1 MEDYK
6 VIELI
11 EATSGRIIQ
20 GNQNSTVNRVSIDS
34 RTLVP
39 GDLFFAI
46 IGPHFDGHDFIIEA
60 FNKGASGAVVCKNI
74 ESLFQK
80 EKIDENKII
89 IEVNDT
95 LSALQDWSKYY
106 KNKFKTFNICITGSN
121 GKTTTKEII
130 AHILSQKFPL
140 LKTSGNYNNEIG
152 IPLTL
157 LQLNDLHKILV
168 VEMGMRGLGEIE
180 TLTNFVSPNL
190 AVITNIGE
198 AHIGLLGSKNNI
210 FRAKTELL
218 RSLDK
223 DGIAVLNRDDPYFS
237 KMLEIV
243 KGKKI
248 ITFGLEN
255 KSDIMACN
263 IRMIGDRGMKFTLK
277 IKDIENREIFF
288 PLLGRYNIYNA
299 LAASAVAFA
308 LEVESNI
315 IERGLVD
322 FKPLDMH
329 MCVNN
334 FYNGIKILNDSY
346 NASPL
351 SVKKALETLVEV
363 AQNHRKIAILG
374 DMLELGEK
382 TDFYHRETGKKVSKL
397 SIDVLITLGK
407 GGRIIAQ
414 SFLENGAKKDQVF
427 SFEKNEKKHLIKKL
441 RDLVRPRDF
450 ILLKGSREMQ
460 MEEIL
465 QFWQEEYKKN
475 NQIYSGGQN
484 G

>member
-1 MEDYK
+1 MEGYK

-11 EATSGRIIQ
+11 NATSGRIIQ
-20 GNQNSTVNRVSIDS
+20 GDQNHLINKVSIDS
-34 RTLVP
+34 RTLTP

-46 IGPHFDGHDFIIEA
+46 IGTHFDGHNFIIEA
-60 FNKGASGAVVCKNI
+60 LNKGASGVVVCKDTA
-74 ESLFQK
+74 SLFQK
-80 EKIDENKII
+80 EEIDKSKII
-89 IEVNDT
+89 IEVKDT
-95 LSALQDWSKYY
+95 LSALQDWAKYY
-106 KNKFKTFNICITGSN
+106 KSKFKTFNICVTGSN

-157 LQLNDLHKILV
+157 LQLNDLHKILLL
-168 VEMGMRGLGEIE
+168 EMGMRGLGEIK
-180 TLTNFVSPNL
+180 TLTNFVPPDL
-190 AVITNIGE
+190 AVITNVGE
-198 AHIGLLGSKNNI
+198 AHIGLLGSKDNI
-210 FRAKTELL
+210 FRAKSELL
-218 RSLDK
+218 QSLNK
-223 DGIAVLNRDDPYFS
+223 DGIAVLNKDDPYFL

-263 IRMIGDRGMKFTLK
+263 IRMISDRGMKFTLK
-277 IKDIENREIFF
+277 IKDVEDREIFF

-308 LEVESNI
+308 LEVKSNL
-315 IERGLVD
+315 IEIRLAD

-329 MCVNN
+329 MHLNN
-334 FYNGIKILNDSY
+334 FDNGIKILNDSY
-346 NASPL
+346 NASPF

-363 AQNHRKIAILG
+363 AQGHRKIAILG

-382 TDFYHRETGKKVSKL
+382 SDFYHREIGKEVAKL
-397 SIDVLITLGK
+397 SVDILITLGE
-407 GGRIIAQ
+407 GGRIIAH
-414 SFLENGAKKDQVF
+414 SFLENGAKKDQAF
-427 SFEKNEKKHLIKKL
+427 SFEKTEKKYLTKKL
-441 RDLVRPRDF
+441 WNLVRPGDF
-450 ILLKGSREMQ
+450 VLLKGSREMQ
-460 MEEIL
+460 MEEVL

-475 NQIYSGGQN
+475 NQT
-484 G
+484 